1 MDVSLPGVVG
11 TIAGICSTGS
21 FVPQVI
27 KAWRENDT
35 AAISKRMYVVT
46 VTAFSLWI
54 AYGVLIGS
62 LPLVVFNIA
71 SLLLS
76 GLILLLKM
84 RQQRRAARADA

>member
-1 MDVSLPGVVG
+1 MDISPAIVIG
-11 TIAGICSTGS
+11 TLAGLCSTGS
-21 FVPQVI
+21 FIPQVI

-54 AYGVLIGS
+54 AYGIMIAS
-62 LPLVVFNIA
+62 IPIVVFNTA

-76 GLILLLKM
+76 GAVLALKV
-84 RQQRRAARADA
+84 RSQRRAGPV